1 MSLFEKIVVPFLVPE
16 LNNLYFTDIVGF
28 KDCYTHD
35 LDNPSTD
42 KEFFIMFD
50 NRVYNE
56 YTVKLARKLNVS
68 VNVKKCYVK
77 IIDSIP
83 YTVYS
88 FFVTPEVK
96 QFYKGLIT
104 LTLKQKQKY
113 IDFWGESDKD
123 AETISKNSTLVL
135 DVNHDMP
142 LSDYVPPEIP
152 IYK

>member
-1 MSLFEKIVVPFLVPE
+1 MLR
-16 LNNLYFTDIVGF
+16 
-28 KDCYTHD
+28 KDH
-35 LDNPSTD
+35 
-42 KEFFIMFD
+42 
-50 NRVYNE
+50 RQ
-56 YTVKLARKLNVS
+56 
-68 VNVKKCYVK
+68 
-77 IIDSIP
+77 
-83 YTVYS
+83 YTVYGIF

-96 QFYKGLIT
+96 QFYKGLVT

>member
-1 MSLFEKIVVPFLVPE
+1 MSLFEKILVPFLAPE
-16 LNNLYFTDIVGF
+16 LNNLYFTDAVGF
-28 KDCYTHD
+28 KDCYTND
-35 LDNPSTD
+35 LDNLSTD
-42 KEFFIMFD
+42 KEFFMMFD

-56 YTVKLARKLNVS
+56 YTVKLARKLNES

-77 IIDSIP
+77 IIDNIP

-88 FFVTPEVK
+88 FFVIPEVK

-113 IDFWGESDKD
+113 IDFWGEFDKD

-135 DVNHDMP
+135 NVNHDMP
-142 LSDYVPPEIP
+142 LSDYIPPEIP